1 MVILSVAYLK
11 LISVSL
17 IWAGSWLAGRII
29 AEAQLPP
36 FRAASLRFLFGVAGF
51 ALLLWLRH
59 RRSPVALPP
68 RDRWLALFGMAFTG
82 IILYN
87 VCFFYGL
94 RYVPAGR
101 ASIIVATNPSFL
113 LLASAAFLGERLS
126 APRLLAVVLAFA
138 GALLALTQGNFAA
151 FFRGGVSF
159 GDFVIFGC
167 VLGWSLYTLIGR
179 YALRTVPA
187 LPATAY
193 STFLG
198 AASIW
203 ILDAILSPAGTP
215 FFNYPTAVWISTAF
229 LGLLGTTVAF
239 SWYLDAVGELGA
251 SRAGTFL
258 NLVPVFAVLL
268 SVAFLG
274 EPLTQWTMLAAAL
287 VLSGILIMNRAA
299 AK

>member
-1 MVILSVAYLK
+1 MPSVAYLK

-29 AEAQLPP
+29 ADARLPP

-51 ALLLWLRH
+51 AFLLWLRQ
-59 RRSPVALPP
+59 RGNLQLPP
-68 RDRWLALFGMAFTG
+68 RDRWLALFWMAFTG

-94 RYVPAGR
+94 RFVPAGR

-113 LLASAAFLGERLS
+113 LLASAAFLGERLTF
-126 APRLLAVVLAFA
+126 PRLIAVLLAFT
-138 GALLALTQGNFAA
+138 GALLALTQGNLAA
-151 FFRGGVSF
+151 FFRGGVTF

-167 VLGWSLYTLIGR
+167 VIGWSLYTLLGR
-179 YALRTVPA
+179 YALKTLSA

-193 STFLG
+193 STFMG

-203 ILDAILSPAGTP
+203 ILDAILTPAGTP
-215 FFNYPTAVWISTAF
+215 FFDYPLSVWLAAAF
-229 LGLLGTTVAF
+229 LGILGTTIAF

-268 SVAFLG
+268 SVAFLS
-274 EPLTQWTMLAAAL
+274 EPLTLWTALAAAL
-287 VLSGILIMNRAA
+287 VLAGIVIMNRTS
-299 AK
+299 